1 MRYSPPMSRSLVAL
15 TLVAVLAAC
24 EGKAPSSVPPSP
36 GAPTESKSKVPP
48 DGLPKCA
55 SSADIDRLHGQK
67 VRIEALYDVD
77 PSPAGKG
84 LEAAYLLLDD
94 GTELVRSYRPV
105 PAELGLVEKRVIAVG
120 KVYRDAGQAPH
131 IQQLM
136 APHFYPDRIEIA
148 PGETKIDPPPTER
161 PLPPQVTRAAD
172 LAGRKLRWVRATGTV
187 ESLTPKGDSDWSEG
201 KLKLAS
207 GDVIAI
213 ASVYH
218 PHWKDLVGTEISV
231 VAKVLATGEPP
242 SISVRAHCKGRVERC
257 SK

>member
-1 MRYSPPMSRSLVAL
+1 MSRTLAAL
-15 TLVAVLAAC
+15 TVLFVLAAC
-24 EGKAPSSVPPSP
+24 DGPAPPSVPPSP
-36 GAPTESKSKVPP
+36 AAPTESKTG
-48 DGLPKCA
+48 DGLPRCA
-55 SSADIDRLHGQK
+55 SSADVERLHGQK

-94 GTELVRSYRPV
+94 GTELIRSYRPV

-120 KVYRDAGQAPH
+120 KVYRDAGQSPH

-148 PGETKIDPPPTER
+148 PGEAKIDPPPAER

-172 LAGRKLRWVRATGTV
+172 LAGRKHRWVRAAGSV

-201 KLKLAS
+201 RLKLAS
-207 GDVIAI
+207 GDVISI
-213 ASVYH
+213 SNVYH
-218 PHWKDLVGTEISV
+218 QHWKELVGTEITV
-231 VAKVLATGEPP
+231 VAKVLATGESEPP

-257 SK
+257 SN